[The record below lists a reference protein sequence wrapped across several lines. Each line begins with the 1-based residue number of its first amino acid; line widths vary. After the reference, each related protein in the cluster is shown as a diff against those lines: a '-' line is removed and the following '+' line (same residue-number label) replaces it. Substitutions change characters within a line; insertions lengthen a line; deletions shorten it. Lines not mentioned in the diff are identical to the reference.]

1 MVLSTKIIVRAIIED
16 SRLDCKATTNKF
28 RRLKRSNFLLL
39 NQIPRSGATL
49 MFFSKEQLGSLGQNW
64 INMRRISEQAIDDE
78 FFLAVLIA
86 QMK

>member
-1 MVLSTKIIVRAIIED
+1 
-16 SRLDCKATTNKF
+16 
-28 RRLKRSNFLLL
+28 
-39 NQIPRSGATL
+39 